1 MNDIV
6 TAMGFTKFED
16 EYPVLRQ
23 SQDQMS
29 AINENMS
36 LIGSDFNA
44 TFQVPA
50 INNMQPPV
58 INISKNPVNKE
69 SNPASQ
75 TSFSFRLIS
84 ALAPPQ
90 LSLNIEP
97 D

>member
-6 TAMGFTKFED
+6 TAMGFTKFAD

-44 TFQVPA
+44 TF
-50 INNMQPPV
+50 
-58 INISKNPVNKE
+58 
-69 SNPASQ
+69 
-75 TSFSFRLIS
+75 
-84 ALAPPQ
+84 
-90 LSLNIEP
+90 
-97 D
+97 